1 MIIENDTEVDKLMI
15 LSPII
20 EKHRNQLT
28 KDQNNYLA
36 EKKSESKLSS
46 PKSLVLET
54 LSDTNSQVSGRIN
67 TSSTSNPRKQVT
79 WLNYLV
85 IIVEISQQI
94 LRLNSRKY
102 NFIVKGN
109 FDVRSYRSG

>member
-1 MIIENDTEVDKLMI
+1 MIIENDSEADKLMI

-36 EKKSESKLSS
+36 EKRQESRLSS

-67 TSSTSNPRKQVT
+67 TSGTSNPRKHVT

-85 IIVEISQQI
+85 IIVEIS
-94 LRLNSRKY
+94 
-102 NFIVKGN
+102 
-109 FDVRSYRSG
+109 